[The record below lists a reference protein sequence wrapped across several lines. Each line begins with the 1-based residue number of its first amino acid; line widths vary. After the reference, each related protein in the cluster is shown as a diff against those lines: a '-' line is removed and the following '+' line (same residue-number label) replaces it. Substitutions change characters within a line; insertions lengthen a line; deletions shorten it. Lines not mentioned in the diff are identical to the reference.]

1 MRGKY
6 WSLVYNKAVTKD
18 DSSSKLILDHCIIF
32 TISFDR
38 YILEASE
45 EKFCPQFAGMIR
57 CATGRSALDYNGY
70 GCWCGRGGSGTPV
83 DATDR

>member
-18 DSSSKLILDHCIIF
+18 DLSSKLILDHCVIF
-32 TISFDR
+32 TIDLTGISLKR
-38 YILEASE
+38 VKRNLS
-45 EKFCPQFAGMIR
+45 QFAGMIR

-83 DATDR
+83 DATDS